1 MSEGVYENSNG
12 FKDDEPDAMKNTDMD
27 GQLYANLRAF
37 KPSPRDGVV
46 ASVHVQWWKR
56 PSGVAA
62 VCLGLLCVLLLAG
75 IIGLAVYYG
84 VSSHRNSTERDLLQ
98 ASYSLLTNERDQ
110 LQTSYNNMTEEKY
123 HLQTS
128 YNSISEERDQLQTSY
143 SLLTN
148 KRDQLQTSYN
158 KMTEEKDQLQT
169 SYNSMTEERDQLQ
182 TSYSLL
188 TNKRD
193 QLQTSYNKMTEEKD
207 QLQTSYNNL
216 TEERDQLQTRVKL
229 SEEPCLAEW
238 WKFGTSCYYVSS
250 TMNTAGAGQRECR
263 TMGGEL
269 VVINSRE
276 EQIFI
281 NGFKKNVWIGIYK
294 KDEIW
299 QWVDR
304 TPFTTTYW
312 MEGEPNNLNDKAACV
327 EISQTATDPLKS
339 WRDGPCVPKHWV
351 CEKPITP

>member
-12 FKDDEPDAMKNTDMD
+12 FKDDEPDAMKNTDID
-27 GQLYANLRAF
+27 GQLYANVRDF
-37 KPSPRDGVV
+37 KPRPRDGVV

-84 VSSHRNSTERDLLQ
+84 VSSHRDSTERDLLQ
-98 ASYSLLTNERDQ
+98 ASYSLLTKERDQ

-128 YNSISEERDQLQTSY
+128 YNS
-143 SLLTN
+143 
-148 KRDQLQTSYN
+148 
-158 KMTEEKDQLQT
+158 M
-169 SYNSMTEERDQLQ
+169 
-182 TSYSLL
+182 
-188 TNKRD
+188 
-193 QLQTSYNKMTEEKD
+193 
-207 QLQTSYNNL
+207 
-216 TEERDQLQTRVKL
+216 TEERDQLQTRVRL

-250 TMNTAGAGQRECR
+250 TMNTAGAGQKECR
-263 TMGGEL
+263 TMGGEF

-294 KDEIW
+294 KDGIW
-299 QWVDR
+299 QWVDS

-312 MEGEPNNLNDKAACV
+312 MEGEPNNINGTVACV

-339 WRDGPCVPKHWV
+339 WKAGPCVPKHWV

>member
-12 FKDDEPDAMKNTDMD
+12 FKDDEPDAMKNTDID
-27 GQLYANLRAF
+27 GQLYANVRDF
-37 KPSPRDGVV
+37 KASPKDGVV

-84 VSSHRNSTERDLLQ
+84 IISQRDSTERDLLQ

-110 LQTSYNNMTEEKY
+110 LQTSYNNMTEEKD
-123 HLQTS
+123 HLQTR
-128 YNSISEERDQLQTSY
+128 YNSMTEERDLLQACY

-169 SYNSMTEERDQLQ
+169 SCNSMTEERDQLQ
-182 TSYSLL
+182 T
-188 TNKRD
+188 
-193 QLQTSYNKMTEEKD
+193 
-207 QLQTSYNNL
+207 
-216 TEERDQLQTRVKL
+216 RVRL

-250 TMNTAGAGQRECR
+250 KMNTPGAGQKECR

-294 KDEIW
+294 KDGIW
-299 QWVDR
+299 KWVDS

-312 MEGEPNNLNDKAACV
+312 MEGEPNNFNDEVVCV
-327 EISQTATDPLKS
+327 EISQTATDPLKC
-339 WRDGPCVPKHWV
+339 WKDGPCVEQHWV
-351 CEKPITP
+351 CEKPITL

>member
-1 MSEGVYENSNG
+1 MSEGVYENSER

-27 GQLYANLRAF
+27 GQLYANVRDF
-37 KPSPRDGVV
+37 KPRPRDGVV

-84 VSSHRNSTERDLLQ
+84 VSSHRDSTERDLLQ
-98 ASYSLLTNERDQ
+98 ASYSLLTKERDQ

-123 HLQTS
+123 H
-128 YNSISEERDQLQTSY
+128 
-143 SLLTN
+143 
-148 KRDQLQTSYN
+148 
-158 KMTEEKDQLQT
+158 LQT

-193 QLQTSYNKMTEEKD
+193 QLQTSYNKITEEKD

-216 TEERDQLQTRVKL
+216 TEERDQLQTRVRL

-250 TMNTAGAGQRECR
+250 TMNTAGAGQKECR

-276 EQIFI
+276 EQVLLQVVCHCEDDQLSILSPCSAVL
-281 NGFKKNVWIGIYK
+281 GVSQYGH
-294 KDEIW
+294 
-299 QWVDR
+299 
-304 TPFTTTYW
+304 
-312 MEGEPNNLNDKAACV
+312 GNLLPWPHLQSSCLLAACLRYSLTDLRRMSGLV
-327 EISQTATDPLKS
+327 FIKKTESGSGLTAHHLQLRIGWK
-339 WRDGPCVPKHWV
+339 GNL
-351 CEKPITP
+351 IT

>member
-1 MSEGVYENSNG
+1 MSEGVYENSER

-27 GQLYANLRAF
+27 GQLYANVRDF
-37 KPSPRDGVV
+37 KPRPRDGVV

-84 VSSHRNSTERDLLQ
+84 VSSHRDSTERDLLQ
-98 ASYSLLTNERDQ
+98 ASYSLLTKERDQ

-123 HLQTS
+123 H
-128 YNSISEERDQLQTSY
+128 
-143 SLLTN
+143 
-148 KRDQLQTSYN
+148 
-158 KMTEEKDQLQT
+158 LQT

-193 QLQTSYNKMTEEKD
+193 QLQTSYNKITEEKD

-216 TEERDQLQTRVKL
+216 TEERDQLQTRVRL

-250 TMNTAGAGQRECR
+250 TMNTAGAGQKECR

-294 KDEIW
+294 KDGIW
-299 QWVDR
+299 QWVDS

-312 MEGEPNNLNDKAACV
+312 MEGEPNNLNDKGVCV

-339 WRDGPCVPKHWV
+339 WKAGPCVPKHWV
-351 CEKPITP
+351 CEKPITT